1 MNVYKSARPWI
12 CGLLLLGMTLGV
24 QGQQPAVDTAGEL
37 PGEKSAAPP
46 YGMPVTL
53 AQAEKVLAAGRAEAA
68 RLKSTVNAIAVTDTH
83 GELVAFIRMD
93 DSTVHSIEFAQIKA
107 RGAARSRRVTATPPP
122 DMVAALATMPDFV
135 ALPGGIPIVVDGK
148 TVGAVGVSGG
158 EDLAIARAAAKALH

>member
-1 MNVYKSARPWI
+1 LNKHARPWI
-12 CGLLLLGMTLGV
+12 SALLLFGLALGL
-24 QGQQPAVDTAGEL
+24 QAQQPAADAAGEL
-37 PGEKSAAPP
+37 PGEKSASPP
-46 YGMPVTL
+46 YGMAITL
-53 AQAEKVLAAGRAEAA
+53 AQAEKVIAAGRAEAA

-122 DMVAALATMPDFV
+122 EMVAALATMPDFV

-158 EDLAIARAAAKALH
+158 DDLAIARAAVKALH

>member
-1 MNVYKSARPWI
+1 LNQHTRSWI
-12 CGLLLLGMTLGV
+12 CALLLLGVAAGV
-24 QGQQPAVDTAGEL
+24 QAQQPAADAAGEL

-46 YGMPVTL
+46 YGIPITL
-53 AQAEKVLAAGRAEAA
+53 VQAEKVIAAGRAEAG

-122 DMVAALATMPDFV
+122 EMVAALTTMPDFV

-158 EDLAIARAAAKALH
+158 DDFAIAKAAVKALH

>member
-1 MNVYKSARPWI
+1 LNKYAQPWI
-12 CGLLLLGMTLGV
+12 SALLLFGLALGV
-24 QGQQPAVDTAGEL
+24 QAQQPAADAAGEL
-37 PGEKSAAPP
+37 PGEKSASPP
-46 YGMPVTL
+46 YGMAITL
-53 AQAEKVLAAGRAEAA
+53 AQAEKVIAAGRAEAT

-107 RGAARSRRVTATPPP
+107 RGAARSRRVTTTPPP
-122 DMVAALATMPDFV
+122 EMVAALATMPDFV

-158 EDLAIARAAAKALH
+158 EDLAIAKAAVKALH

>member
-1 MNVYKSARPWI
+1 LNKRPRSWI
-12 CGLLLLGMTLGV
+12 SGLLLLGLALGV
-24 QGQQPAVDTAGEL
+24 QAQQPAADGAGEL
-37 PGEKSAAPP
+37 PGEKSASPP
-46 YGMPVTL
+46 YGVAITL
-53 AQAEKVLAAGRAEAA
+53 AQAEKVIAAGRAEAA

-158 EDLAIARAAAKALH
+158 EDLAIARAAVKALH